1 MTTDQL
7 LADLAQWNITL
18 SVDGGRLRYRA
29 PVGVLTTQMREAI
42 AARRDAIL
50 ERLCRKSHE
59 PTVRWG
65 GKCRLC
71 DYRSWIDQPSI
82 GGKIRTICGECGR
95 FIGYRPVGL

>member
-7 LADLAQWNITL
+7 LADLARRNITL

-29 PVGVLTTQMREAI
+29 PVGVLTPQMRKAI
-42 AARRDAIL
+42 AARRDAIFEL
-50 ERLCRKSHE
+50 LRRKDQE
-59 PTVRWG
+59 PAVSWG

-71 DYRSWIDQPSI
+71 DRRSWIDQPPI
-82 GGKIRTICGECGR
+82 GGKIRTICGKCGR